1 MKDFIA
7 AVRDEDEDEVVEEG
21 TTFKHW
27 DTDVTFFQPSE
38 DQFLMMLAMGGRT
51 MNTKQIGN
59 FIHLFIELGDD
70 STQRYFQ
77 DLLMDRKSGFTVTGE
92 GGLFDIWEELVE
104 EWSGKDSE
112 KQSDSPAPRRATG
125 RASTAPTRA
134 KASGSSRSR
143 STAS

>member
-7 AVRDEDEDEVVEEG
+7 AVKDEDDLEVEEDG
-21 TTFKHW
+21 TSFKHW

-38 DQFLMMLAMGGRT
+38 GQMLMMLSMGGRS
-51 MNTKQIGN
+51 MSKKQIGN

-70 STQRYFQ
+70 DTQRYFQ
-77 DLLMDRKSGFTVTGE
+77 DLLMDRKSGFTVTGD

-112 KQSDSPAPRRATG
+112 KPSDSPAPRRATG
-125 RASTAPTRA
+125 RASTASTRA
-134 KASGSSRSR
+134 KGSTSSRSR